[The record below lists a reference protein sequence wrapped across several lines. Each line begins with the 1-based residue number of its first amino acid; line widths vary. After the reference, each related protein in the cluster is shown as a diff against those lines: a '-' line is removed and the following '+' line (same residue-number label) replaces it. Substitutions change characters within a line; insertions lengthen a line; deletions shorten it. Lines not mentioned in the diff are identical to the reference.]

1 MLLIGLTGGIG
12 SGKTFISK
20 IINSYKNFKIF
31 DSDFEAKKIIKN
43 NPEVITSIKNN
54 FGPLAYVKNNLNKKY
69 ISDVVF
75 SDLKKLKLLNQIVH
89 PKVFEALEIYKTKN
103 SDKIIIIE
111 SAILFESGM
120 YINNDINILVVSPV
134 ELRLDRIT
142 KRDNITREKAM
153 QIINSQW
160 KDSKKINLADFIIE
174 NINKLETEKVLK
186 NLIKDI
192 LSKYEKN

>member
-20 IINSYKNFKIF
+20 IINSYKKFKIF

-43 NPEVITSIKNN
+43 NLEVINSIKNS

-69 ISDVVF
+69 ISEVVF

-89 PKVFEALEIYKTKN
+89 PKVFEALEIYKSKN
-103 SDKIIIIE
+103 LDKIIIIE
-111 SAILFESGM
+111 SALLFESGM
-120 YINNDINILVVSPV
+120 YINNDINILVVSPL

-142 KRDNITREKAM
+142 KRDNITREKAK

>member
-1 MLLIGLTGGIG
+1 M
-12 SGKTFISK
+12 
-20 IINSYKNFKIF
+20 
-31 DSDFEAKKIIKN
+31 
-43 NPEVITSIKNN
+43 
-54 FGPLAYVKNNLNKKY
+54 
-69 ISDVVF
+69 
-75 SDLKKLKLLNQIVH
+75 H

-111 SAILFESGM
+111 SALLFESGM

-142 KRDNITREKAM
+142 KRDNISREKAK

-186 NLIKDI
+186 NLIKNI

>member
-20 IINSYKNFKIF
+20 IINSYKKFKIF

-43 NPEVITSIKNN
+43 NPEVINSIKNS

-69 ISDVVF
+69 ISEVVF

-89 PKVFEALEIYKTKN
+89 PKVFEALEIYKSKN

-111 SAILFESGM
+111 SALLFESGM

-142 KRDNITREKAM
+142 KRDNITREKAK

>member
-1 MLLIGLTGGIG
+1 M
-12 SGKTFISK
+12 
-20 IINSYKNFKIF
+20 
-31 DSDFEAKKIIKN
+31 
-43 NPEVITSIKNN
+43 
-54 FGPLAYVKNNLNKKY
+54 
-69 ISDVVF
+69 F
-75 SDLKKLKLLNQIVH
+75 SDLKKLKLLNKIVH

-111 SAILFESGM
+111 SALLFESGM

-142 KRDNITREKAM
+142 KRDNITREKAK

-160 KDSKKINLADFIIE
+160 KDSKKISLADFIIE

>member
-69 ISDVVF
+69 ISEVVF

-111 SAILFESGM
+111 SALLFESGM

-142 KRDNITREKAM
+142 KRDNITREKAK
-153 QIINSQW
+153 QIIKSQW
-160 KDSKKINLADFIIE
+160 KDSKKISLADFIIE

>member
-20 IINSYKNFKIF
+20 KINSYKKFKIF

-43 NPEVITSIKNN
+43 NLEVINSIKNS

-69 ISDVVF
+69 ISEVVF

-111 SAILFESGM
+111 SALLFESGM
-120 YINNDINILVVSPV
+120 YINNDINILVLSPV

-142 KRDNITREKAM
+142 KRDNITREKAK

-160 KDSKKINLADFIIE
+160 KDSKKISLADFIIE

>member
-1 MLLIGLTGGIG
+1 
-12 SGKTFISK
+12 
-20 IINSYKNFKIF
+20 
-31 DSDFEAKKIIKN
+31 
-43 NPEVITSIKNN
+43 
-54 FGPLAYVKNNLNKKY
+54 
-69 ISDVVF
+69 
-75 SDLKKLKLLNQIVH
+75 
-89 PKVFEALEIYKTKN
+89 
-103 SDKIIIIE
+103 
-111 SAILFESGM
+111 M

-142 KRDNITREKAM
+142 KRDNITREKAN

>member
-20 IINSYKNFKIF
+20 IINSYKRFKIF

-43 NPEVITSIKNN
+43 NLEVINSIKNS

-69 ISDVVF
+69 ISEVVF

-89 PKVFEALEIYKTKN
+89 PKVFEALELYKTKN

-111 SAILFESGM
+111 SALLFESGM

-142 KRDNITREKAM
+142 KRDNITREKAK

-160 KDSKKINLADFIIE
+160 KDSKKISLADFIIE
-174 NINKLETEKVLK
+174 NIKKLETEKVLK
-186 NLIKDI
+186 TLIKDI

>member
-20 IINSYKNFKIF
+20 IINSYKKFKIF

-43 NPEVITSIKNN
+43 NPEVISSIKNN

-111 SAILFESGM
+111 SALLFESGM
-120 YINNDINILVVSPV
+120 YINNDMNILIVSPV
-134 ELRLDRIT
+134 EQRLDRII
-142 KRDNITREKAM
+142 KRDNITREKAK

>member
-20 IINSYKNFKIF
+20 IINSYKKFKIF

-69 ISDVVF
+69 ISEVVF

-89 PKVFEALEIYKTKN
+89 PKVFEALEIYKSKN

-111 SAILFESGM
+111 SALLFESGM

-142 KRDNITREKAM
+142 KRDNITREKAK

-160 KDSKKINLADFIIE
+160 KDSKKISLADFIIE

>member
-20 IINSYKNFKIF
+20 IINSYKKFKIF

-69 ISDVVF
+69 ISEVVF

-111 SAILFESGM
+111 SALLFESGM

-142 KRDNITREKAM
+142 KRDNITREKAK

>member
-1 MLLIGLTGGIG
+1 
-12 SGKTFISK
+12 
-20 IINSYKNFKIF
+20 
-31 DSDFEAKKIIKN
+31 
-43 NPEVITSIKNN
+43 
-54 FGPLAYVKNNLNKKY
+54 
-69 ISDVVF
+69 
-75 SDLKKLKLLNQIVH
+75 
-89 PKVFEALEIYKTKN
+89 
-103 SDKIIIIE
+103 
-111 SAILFESGM
+111 M
-120 YINNDINILVVSPV
+120 YINNDINILVLSPV

-142 KRDNITREKAM
+142 KRDNITREKAK

>member
-1 MLLIGLTGGIG
+1 MLLIGWTGGIG

-20 IINSYKNFKIF
+20 IINSYKKFKIF
-31 DSDFEAKKIIKN
+31 DSEFEAKKIIKN

-69 ISDVVF
+69 ISEVVF

-89 PKVFEALEIYKTKN
+89 PKVFEALEIYKSKN

-142 KRDNITREKAM
+142 KRDNITRKKAM

>member
-20 IINSYKNFKIF
+20 IINSYKKFKIF

-43 NPEVITSIKNN
+43 NLEVINSIKNS

-69 ISDVVF
+69 ISEVVF

-111 SAILFESGM
+111 SALLFESGM

-142 KRDNITREKAM
+142 KRDNITREKAK

>member
-20 IINSYKNFKIF
+20 IINSYKKFKIF

-43 NPEVITSIKNN
+43 NPEVINSIKNS

-69 ISDVVF
+69 ISEVVF
-75 SDLKKLKLLNQIVH
+75 SDLKKLKLLNQIIH
-89 PKVFEALEIYKTKN
+89 PKVFEALEIYKSKN
-103 SDKIIIIE
+103 LDKIIIIE
-111 SAILFESGM
+111 SALLFESGM

-134 ELRLDRIT
+134 ELRLDRII
-142 KRDNITREKAM
+142 KRDNITREKAK

-160 KDSKKINLADFIIE
+160 KDSKKINLADFIIQ
-174 NINKLETEKVLK
+174 NINKLETEKVIK

>member
-20 IINSYKNFKIF
+20 IINSYKKFKIF

-43 NPEVITSIKNN
+43 NPEVISSIKNS

-69 ISDVVF
+69 ISEVVF
-75 SDLKKLKLLNQIVH
+75 SDVKKLKLLNQIVH

-111 SAILFESGM
+111 SALLFESGM
-120 YINNDINILVVSPV
+120 YINNDINILVVSPI

-142 KRDNITREKAM
+142 KRDNITREKAK

-160 KDSKKINLADFIIE
+160 KDSKKISLADFIIE

>member
-20 IINSYKNFKIF
+20 IINSYKKFKIF

-43 NPEVITSIKNN
+43 NPEVISSIKNN

-111 SAILFESGM
+111 SALLFESGM

-142 KRDNITREKAM
+142 KRDNISREKAK

>member
-20 IINSYKNFKIF
+20 IINSYKKFKIF

-43 NPEVITSIKNN
+43 NPEVINSIKNS

-69 ISDVVF
+69 ISEVVF

-89 PKVFEALEIYKTKN
+89 PKVFEALEIYKSKN

-111 SAILFESGM
+111 SALLFESGM

-142 KRDNITREKAM
+142 KRDNITREKAKK
-153 QIINSQW
+153 IINSQW

-174 NINKLETEKVLK
+174 NINKLETEMVLK

>member
-20 IINSYKNFKIF
+20 IINSYKKFKIF

-43 NPEVITSIKNN
+43 NPEVITSIKNS
-54 FGPLAYVKNNLNKKY
+54 FGPLSYVKNNLNKKY
-69 ISDVVF
+69 ISEVVF

-111 SAILFESGM
+111 SALLFESGM
-120 YINNDINILVVSPV
+120 YINNDINILVVSPI
-134 ELRLDRIT
+134 ELRLDRII
-142 KRDNITREKAM
+142 KRDNITREKAK

-160 KDSKKINLADFIIE
+160 KDSKKISLADFIIE

>member
-20 IINSYKNFKIF
+20 IINSYKKFKIF

-43 NPEVITSIKNN
+43 NPEVINSIKNS

-69 ISDVVF
+69 ISEVVF

-89 PKVFEALEIYKTKN
+89 PKVFEALEIYKSKN

-111 SAILFESGM
+111 SALLFESGM
-120 YINNDINILVVSPV
+120 YINNDINILVVSPI
-134 ELRLDRIT
+134 ELRLDRII
-142 KRDNITREKAM
+142 KRDNITREKAK

-174 NINKLETEKVLK
+174 NINKLETEMVLK

>member
-20 IINSYKNFKIF
+20 IINSYKKFKIF
-31 DSDFEAKKIIKN
+31 DSDFEAKKIIEN
-43 NPEVITSIKNN
+43 NHEVISSIKNS

-69 ISDVVF
+69 ISEVVF

-111 SAILFESGM
+111 SALLFESGM

-142 KRDNITREKAM
+142 KRDNITREKAK

-160 KDSKKINLADFIIE
+160 KDSKKISLADFIIE

>member
-20 IINSYKNFKIF
+20 IISSYKKIKTF
-31 DSDFEAKKIIKN
+31 DSDFEAKKILN
-43 NPEVITSIKNN
+43 NNNEVISLIKKN
-54 FGPLAYVKNNLNKKY
+54 FGSESYINNKLNNKY
-69 ISDVVF
+69 ISDIVF
-75 SDLKKLKLLNQIVH
+75 SKPKKLKILNQIVH
-89 PKVFEALEIYKTKN
+89 PKVFEALEIFKYKN
-103 SDKIIIIE
+103 SDKIIVIE
-111 SAILFESGM
+111 SALLFESGM
-120 YINNDINILVVSPV
+120 YINNDINLLVVSPV
-134 ELRLDRIT
+134 KLRLDRIIR
-142 KRDNITREKAM
+142 RDKINRKKAQ

-192 LSKYEKN
+192 VLKYEKN

>member
-20 IINSYKNFKIF
+20 KINSYKKFKIF

-43 NPEVITSIKNN
+43 NLEVINSIKNS

-69 ISDVVF
+69 ISEVVF

-142 KRDNITREKAM
+142 KRDNITREKAK

-160 KDSKKINLADFIIE
+160 KDSKKISLADFIIE

>member
-20 IINSYKNFKIF
+20 IISSYKKFKIF

-69 ISDVVF
+69 ISEVVF

-120 YINNDINILVVSPV
+120 YINNDINILVVSPL

-142 KRDNITREKAM
+142 KRDNITREKAK

>member
-20 IINSYKNFKIF
+20 IINSYKRFKIF

-43 NPEVITSIKNN
+43 NLEVINSIKNS

-69 ISDVVF
+69 ISEVVF

-111 SAILFESGM
+111 SALLFESGM
-120 YINNDINILVVSPV
+120 YINNDINILVVSPL

-142 KRDNITREKAM
+142 KRDNITREKAK

-160 KDSKKINLADFIIE
+160 KDSKKISLADFIIE

>member
-20 IINSYKNFKIF
+20 IINSYKKFKIF

-43 NPEVITSIKNN
+43 NPEVINSIKNS

-69 ISDVVF
+69 ISEVVF

-89 PKVFEALEIYKTKN
+89 PKVFDALEIYKNKN

-111 SAILFESGM
+111 SALLFESGM

-134 ELRLDRIT
+134 ELRLDRII
-142 KRDNITREKAM
+142 KRDNITREKAK

-160 KDSKKINLADFIIE
+160 KDSKKINLADFIIQ
-174 NINKLETEKVLK
+174 NINKLETEKVIK

>member
-1 MLLIGLTGGIG
+1 M
-12 SGKTFISK
+12 
-20 IINSYKNFKIF
+20 
-31 DSDFEAKKIIKN
+31 
-43 NPEVITSIKNN
+43 
-54 FGPLAYVKNNLNKKY
+54 
-69 ISDVVF
+69 
-75 SDLKKLKLLNQIVH
+75 
-89 PKVFEALEIYKTKN
+89 EIYKSKN

-120 YINNDINILVVSPV
+120 YINNDINILVVSPL

-142 KRDNITREKAM
+142 KRDNITREKAK

>member
-20 IINSYKNFKIF
+20 IINSYKKFKIF

-43 NPEVITSIKNN
+43 NPEVINSIKNS

-69 ISDVVF
+69 ISEVVF

-111 SAILFESGM
+111 SALLFESGM

-142 KRDNITREKAM
+142 KRDNITREKAK